1 MGGNCK
7 ASPWPVWCCQDCHH
21 NHQLPCR
28 LGSTA
33 NHTQHTTL
41 FGRFLSNPCFACS
54 CAGRTTT
61 LRTAGTRQ
69 LASTMQRNQTYV
81 CQRAVL
87 FMPSSLYTHTHTHA
101 HTHTH
106 THTHARTHT
115 RVCSGAASP
124 RHSTGRQSRRSR
136 RQRRRPHA
144 AHRPQ
149 RQRTISRA
157 AWHPLPQP
165 WSQHF
170 HPSTLQTTTTATA
183 TATATNPAILPTPT
197 STGGTNTCNSHTRCK
212 VAQT

>member
-106 THTHARTHT
+106 THTHTHARTHVYAAGQQVQGT
-115 RVCSGAASP
+115 ARAVKVVGLGGSDVVLTPHIGRSGS
-124 RHSTGRQSRRSR
+124 GQ
-136 RQRRRPHA
+136 
-144 AHRPQ
+144 
-149 RQRTISRA
+149 
-157 AWHPLPQP
+157 
-165 WSQHF
+165 
-170 HPSTLQTTTTATA
+170 
-183 TATATNPAILPTPT
+183 
-197 STGGTNTCNSHTRCK
+197 
-212 VAQT
+212 